1 MATKKSSINC
11 TASHKH
17 GKPAACTVLLF
28 TISVLCSVVH
38 FTVRPQTHSESC
50 VEITNMTFQL
60 IHLAPWPPTRC
71 RRRPSCIQEAC
82 LDSNGGCGDG
92 KGIAAWPHRIATTFI
107 KVGKSKLVTSALKNS
122 TYQRHHVVDWTN
134 FFSPPVLLYQ
144 L

>member
-1 MATKKSSINC
+1 MAFGQKLGFASPSFCLIREVVTKKSFINC

-60 IHLAPWPPTRC
+60 IHLPPQLT
-71 RRRPSCIQEAC
+71 
-82 LDSNGGCGDG
+82 
-92 KGIAAWPHRIATTFI
+92 
-107 KVGKSKLVTSALKNS
+107 
-122 TYQRHHVVDWTN
+122 
-134 FFSPPVLLYQ
+134 PPPPPPELYSRGVP
-144 L
+144 